1 MEKVFIC
8 NEDWPVVETK
18 QGKLRG
24 YFFDDV
30 FVFQGIKY
38 ADAKRFQMPE
48 PVAPWEGIRDA
59 LGFGYNC
66 PGPAQPRFMPR
77 GEVAGPHR
85 FWPESEHCQ
94 YLNIW
99 TGSINPGAKKP
110 VLVWLHGGGYV
121 DGSAIEMIAY
131 DGDHLAKYDDVVV
144 VSVNHRLNVLGHL
157 DMSDFG
163 PEYENS
169 GNAGFADLVAALQ
182 WVHENIEGFGGDPN
196 NVTAFGQSGGGGKVS
211 ALLQIPSAEGLF
223 QKAIVM
229 SGIITDDNVLVHTTA
244 DPKMIVAEI
253 MKEMGLE
260 EDELERF
267 ISAPEIIL
275 ERATDRAVKN
285 LNKKGYVV
293 GWGPKPNGWYAGSL
307 CLNTSTAFSKKIPT
321 MVGTAFA
328 EFNRTPSTVDKSKM
342 TEEDILHQ
350 TEEKFGEKAG
360 EFLRIF
366 RKAYPYVDEAYAVCT
381 DTFFRIDTMEYVLK
395 KAAESEAPVYNYIFT
410 LGNTLYG
417 GSAAGHC
424 ADIPYA
430 FHNADRIPV
439 CQVPGVSDRMN
450 DDFSNMIVTF
460 ARTGNPNTERF
471 PKWRPCTG
479 EHIRTM
485 VFGATSVEMED
496 HDKELV
502 RFITENSKPMEIHF
516 FHGDASSEQ
525 WFY

>member
-196 NVTAFGQSGGGGKVS
+196 NVTVFGQSGGGGKVS

-244 DPKMIVAEI
+244 VPKMIVAEI

-381 DTFFRIDTMEYVLK
+381 DTFTQSFADLVKQFSESAHHHFERILRICMLISRPQHTKQSLLWHLLSIIEDQVLHK
-395 KAAESEAPVYNYIFT
+395 RDPLARLTNQRVIFLSTREDDKFSHHSNFYITGHTESP
-410 LGNTLYG
+410 L
-417 GSAAGHC
+417 
-424 ADIPYA
+424 
-430 FHNADRIPV
+430 
-439 CQVPGVSDRMN
+439 SDA
-450 DDFSNMIVTF
+450 V
-460 ARTGNPNTERF
+460 
-471 PKWRPCTG
+471 
-479 EHIRTM
+479 
-485 VFGATSVEMED
+485 
-496 HDKELV
+496 
-502 RFITENSKPMEIHF
+502 
-516 FHGDASSEQ
+516 
-525 WFY
+525 